1 MIKTFILLRFYEDN
15 RISESKVIKCKE
27 EDLLDHL
34 IKFKAKGRNDERERI
49 GIIEEDEFYQIA
61 KELK

>member
-15 RISESKVIKCKE
+15 RISESKVVRCIE

-34 IKFKAKGRNDERERI
+34 IEFRSRGSNDERERI
-49 GIIEEDEFYQIA
+49 GIIEKEEFKQIA